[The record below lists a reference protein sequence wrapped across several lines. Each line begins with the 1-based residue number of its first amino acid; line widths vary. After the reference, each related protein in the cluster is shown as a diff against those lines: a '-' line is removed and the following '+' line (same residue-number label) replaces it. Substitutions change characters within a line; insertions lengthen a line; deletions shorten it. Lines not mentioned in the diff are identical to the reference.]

1 MLEPSGQRYPPFLAC
16 FSLPNNTACWSVLTS
31 TKQPF
36 FKCFLV
42 ASALRLWLQSIS
54 KRSRLVVIIIIFI
67 HDFIMIIDCHQ
78 HHKFIRFKCQAKKIF
93 SSTFRC
99 PETRPIHSTC
109 LRTMFRWKLCHQVVS
124 VGIRSQTRLDLL
136 RSGETIRVLKTHS
149 RKTLE
154 SCWICWRIR
163 ISRIAPAHE
172 LLVDLCLSGVAL
184 STGVQLNATGAYHM
198 QYLQMR
204 HRRWRLS
211 K

>member
-78 HHKFIRFKCQAKKIF
+78 HHKFIRFKCQAKK
-93 SSTFRC
+93 SSPRHSAALKLVQSTVLVCARC
-99 PETRPIHSTC
+99 FGESFATKLSRWGSDHKQDWIYCAQGRPFAYSRHI
-109 LRTMFRWKLCHQVVS
+109 LEK
-124 VGIRSQTRLDLL
+124 RS
-136 RSGETIRVLKTHS
+136 RVAES
-149 RKTLE
+149 AGGLE
-154 SCWICWRIR
+154 
-163 ISRIAPAHE
+163 
-172 LLVDLCLSGVAL
+172 
-184 STGVQLNATGAYHM
+184 
-198 QYLQMR
+198 
-204 HRRWRLS
+204 
-211 K
+211 